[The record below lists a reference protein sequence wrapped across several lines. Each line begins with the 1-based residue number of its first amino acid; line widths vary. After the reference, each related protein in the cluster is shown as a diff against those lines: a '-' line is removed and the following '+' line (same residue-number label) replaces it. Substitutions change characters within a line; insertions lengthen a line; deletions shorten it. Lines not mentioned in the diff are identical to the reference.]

1 MHLIQAGNDTGS
13 RYKRFWS
20 LTMPLM
26 EIQHHLF
33 KPLSRRRGYVL
44 LGLLLFFTVLG
55 LSGTVTVLEQDTRLK
70 RFSEEDLKLN
80 LDALRRA
87 IDLYRYKNPG
97 DTTIEA
103 KMGESPEALAEFLAN
118 ERFVRAR
125 AASGNMKWRIIQNYI
140 NNPSFEI
147 DDGTLAHLPA
157 VGTWRGNYTAND
169 GVPDGWQ
176 LNADGAEQ
184 EISINT
190 AATYVVSF
198 WARSTSATAKA
209 VLRIRINA
217 AATPAIEI
225 NATGTEWKRYFGS
238 FPLGA
243 VPATVRIEL
252 LQAGTTSGDTTFIDG
267 LMLEKWVPPAGTPGG
282 ALPVASAW
290 TDKYQIVPAQ
300 AVNALQER
308 AFKTELTAPAGS
320 DISSYSWWFQ
330 W

>member
-1 MHLIQAGNDTGS
+1 MKL
-13 RYKRFWS
+13 
-20 LTMPLM
+20 
-26 EIQHHLF
+26 
-33 KPLSRRRGYVL
+33 RRGYVL

-97 DTTIEA
+97 DTTLDI
-103 KMGESPEALAEFLAN
+103 KMGEGPEALADFLADQSY
-118 ERFVRAR
+118 VRAR
-125 AASGNMKWRIIQNYI
+125 VATGTMKWRIIDNLI
-140 NNPSFEI
+140 KNPSFET
-147 DDGTLAHLPA
+147 DDTTDYGL

-169 GVPDGWQ
+169 GVPNGWK

-184 EISINT
+184 EISITT
-190 AATYVVSF
+190 ASTYVVSF

-217 AATPAIEI
+217 AATPALEI

-238 FPLGA
+238 FALGA

-308 AFKTELTAPAGS
+308 AFKTELTAPSGS

>member
-1 MHLIQAGNDTGS
+1 M
-13 RYKRFWS
+13 K
-20 LTMPLM
+20 M
-26 EIQHHLF
+26 
-33 KPLSRRRGYVL
+33 RRGYVL

-87 IDLYRYKNPG
+87 IDLYRYHFATNDDKLKALDNAIASDAGVIPPLVA
-97 DTTIEA
+97 TNVA
-103 KMGESPEALAEFLAN
+103 SLLASES
-118 ERFVRAR
+118 FVRAR
-125 AASGNMKWRIIQNYI
+125 VMTGSNTWRIISNMI

-147 DDGTLAHLPA
+147 DDNTDYGL

-169 GVPDGWQ
+169 GVPNGWK

-209 VLRIRINA
+209 ILRIRINA
-217 AATPAIEI
+217 AAIPTLEI

-243 VPATVRIEL
+243 VPATIRIDL
-252 LQAGTTSGDTTFIDG
+252 LQAGTTSGDTTYIDG

-290 TDKYQIVPAQ
+290 TDKHQIVPAQ

-308 AFKTELTAPAGS
+308 AFKTELTAPSGS

>member
-1 MHLIQAGNDTGS
+1 MKL
-13 RYKRFWS
+13 
-20 LTMPLM
+20 
-26 EIQHHLF
+26 
-33 KPLSRRRGYVL
+33 RRGYVL

-80 LDALRRA
+80 LDALRRG
-87 IDLYRYKNPG
+87 IDLYRYHYTIANP
-97 DTTIEA
+97 DAA
-103 KMGESPEALAEFLAN
+103 KVTALETAMQAGPDQLADLLAG

-125 AASGNMKWRIIQNYI
+125 VATGTMQWRIIDNLI
-140 NNPSFEI
+140 KNPSFEI

-169 GVPDGWQ
+169 GVPDGWK

-184 EISINT
+184 EISITT
-190 AATYVVSF
+190 ASTYVVSF

-217 AATPAIEI
+217 AATPALEI

-238 FPLGA
+238 FALGA

-308 AFKTELTAPAGS
+308 AFKTELTAPSGS

>member
-1 MHLIQAGNDTGS
+1 MKL
-13 RYKRFWS
+13 
-20 LTMPLM
+20 
-26 EIQHHLF
+26 
-33 KPLSRRRGYVL
+33 RRGYVL

-97 DTTIEA
+97 DTTLDI
-103 KMGESPEALAEFLAN
+103 KMGEGPEALADFLADQSY
-118 ERFVRAR
+118 VRAR
-125 AASGNMKWRIIQNYI
+125 VATGTMKWRIIDNLI
-140 NNPSFEI
+140 KNPSFEV
-147 DDGTLAHLPA
+147 DDNTDYGLI
-157 VGTWRGNYTAND
+157 GTWRGNYTAND
-169 GVPDGWQ
+169 GVPNGWK

-184 EISINT
+184 EISITT

-209 VLRIRINA
+209 ILRIRINA
-217 AATPAIEI
+217 AATPALEI
-225 NATGTEWKRYFGS
+225 NATGTEWKRYFNS

-282 ALPVASAW
+282 ILPVASAW

-300 AVNALQER
+300 AVSALQER

>member
-1 MHLIQAGNDTGS
+1 MFKV
-13 RYKRFWS
+13 KRLQNS
-20 LTMPLM
+20 VNT
-26 EIQHHLF
+26 E
-33 KPLSRRRGYVL
+33 SRRGYVL

-80 LDALRRA
+80 LDALRRG
-87 IDLYRYKNPG
+87 IDLYRYRYTI
-97 DTTIEA
+97 TTPDAGKITALETA
-103 KMGESPEALAEFLAN
+103 MLAGPDQLADLLAGES
-118 ERFVRAR
+118 FVRAR
-125 AASGNMKWRIIQNYI
+125 VATGTMQWRIIDNLI
-140 NNPSFEI
+140 KNPSFET
-147 DDGTLAHLPA
+147 DDTTDYGL

-169 GVPDGWQ
+169 GVPNGWR

-184 EISINT
+184 EIIINT

-217 AATPAIEI
+217 AAIPTLEI
-225 NATGTEWKRYFGS
+225 NATGTEWQRYFGN
-238 FPLGA
+238 FALGA
-243 VPATVRIEL
+243 VPATVRVEL
-252 LQAGTTSGDTTFIDG
+252 LQTGTVSGDTTFIDG
-267 LMLEKWVPPAGTPGG
+267 LMLERWVPPAGTPGG

-290 TDKYQIVPAQ
+290 TDKYQIVPAK
-300 AVNALQER
+300 AVSALQER
-308 AFKTELTAPAGS
+308 AFKTELTAPSGS